1 MTGAVTLPR
10 PGESLVEGAVSH
22 ATKRDGYTGVFTTA
36 SRAPGEVEVREVV
49 SRAFVR
55 QFAAW
60 APQRAA

>member
-1 MTGAVTLPR
+1 
-10 PGESLVEGAVSH
+10 VEITSVACELG
-22 ATKRDGYTGVFTTA
+22 

-55 QFAAW
+55 HFAAW